1 MANPFE
7 VPDAETAVLRH
18 QQNQDSL
25 WPAGFIAGVS
35 R

>member
-1 MANPFE
+1 MAIPFE
-7 VPDAETAVLRH
+7 VPDPENAVLRH

-25 WPAGFIAGVS
+25 WPAEFVAGVS